1 MTACIGRETWLFE
14 GDIKRR
20 RGESKTE
27 WNRLESQR
35 KRIEKYLLDRIFS
48 LIKRN
53 INGKI
58 DQIKFFL
65 YE

>member
-35 KRIEKYLLDRIFS
+35 KRIENTFSIEYSVLLR
-48 LIKRN
+48 
-53 INGKI
+53 GT
-58 DQIKFFL
+58 
-65 YE
+65 

>member
-1 MTACIGRETWLFE
+1 MTARIGSETWLFE

-27 WNRLESQR
+27 WNRLEYQR
-35 KRIEKYLLDRIFS
+35 KRIERYLLDRIFS
-48 LIKRN
+48 LIERN

-58 DQIKFFL
+58 DQIEFFL
-65 YE
+65 HK